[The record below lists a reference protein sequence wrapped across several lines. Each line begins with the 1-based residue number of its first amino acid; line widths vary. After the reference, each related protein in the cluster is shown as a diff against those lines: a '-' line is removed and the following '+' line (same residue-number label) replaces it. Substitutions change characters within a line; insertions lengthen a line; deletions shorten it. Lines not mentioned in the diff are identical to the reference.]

1 MEDFFPPHIVS
12 PTWWFFLY
20 FSGRKNYS
28 QAYFSSPQTLCF
40 FRKCQG
46 SIEKSHS
53 KITNT
58 SMKRSRLLGR
68 IVVLSL
74 CVATIPA
81 SVVSQPQ
88 MTPLQSTHTS
98 DRSFG
103 RGAQQIA
110 VEWSAAMPQTTWSSH
125 ADVSWY
131 TADGT
136 EFTLTTAEQFAG
148 LAKLVN
154 SGKSMKGVT
163 IKLGNDVDFSA
174 NRFDEVI
181 GKDND
186 NPFSGTF
193 DGGNHTITGVMI
205 SDPVL
210 GFIGFF
216 GQTNE
221 AIIRNTI
228 IRNATVVGSAPAGAL
243 VCNIYNKGLV
253 SNCHAYDCR
262 IVSAPYET
270 SFGGSGAGSLVGG
283 LLDES
288 KIENC
293 SATRVEVY
301 SQSQSGAFISQAYNL
316 CEVKNCFV
324 TDSKI
329 IADVGLIGGFVGINF
344 AFFPGT
350 ESTFSNCYA
359 LNVEVVSL
367 DSGDQAVLGGFVGQ
381 VSANFIAKHCYVS
394 AKVTGGKNPGAF
406 VGMTADESMN
416 CKYDGCFYNNE
427 QNPGMVGIG
436 NGVEIPAIAG
446 MPEAAMKT
454 ADMAAKLNADQN
466 PAPWLQANDV
476 NNGWPY
482 LKDNK
487 PVITSLA
494 APMSHEIRIW
504 ATAGRIFIAGAPVG
518 TSVQVYDMQGHRIYN
533 AAVLAD
539 HDIAVASGVY
549 VVRAGDSTAKVIVL

>member
-1 MEDFFPPHIVS
+1 
-12 PTWWFFLY
+12 
-20 FSGRKNYS
+20 
-28 QAYFSSPQTLCF
+28 
-40 FRKCQG
+40 
-46 SIEKSHS
+46 
-53 KITNT
+53 
-58 SMKRSRLLGR
+58 MKRSRLLGR

-81 SVVSQPQ
+81 SAVSQPQ

-110 VEWSAAMPQTTWSSH
+110 DEWSAAMPQTTWSSH

-163 IKLGNDVDFSA
+163 IKLSNDVDFSA

-205 SDPVL
+205 SVL

-487 PVITSLA
+487 C
-494 APMSHEIRIW
+494 PMRSVF
-504 ATAGRIFIAGAPVG
+504 GLLPVG
-518 TSVQVYDMQGHRIYN
+518 YSLRALLWAHLFRCTICKDIGFTMLPCLQIMTLQLHPVYTLYEP
-533 AAVLAD
+533 V
-539 HDIAVASGVY
+539 
-549 VVRAGDSTAKVIVL
+549 TAQPK